1 MLHERWLHE
10 LWDALPADPGT
21 GCALMTTAGSAR
33 RDMAVGSDL
42 DVLLIHPR
50 KAQAEE
56 IAAITD
62 VLWYPLWD
70 TGSKISPAVHSIES
84 ILELARSDLVT
95 ATTLLELRYQCGDAE
110 VVATL
115 TARALEQWRG
125 NARHW
130 LKKLDA
136 SVEARNTKSGEVAF
150 LLEPDLK
157 DGRGGLRDA
166 QAMYWAQ
173 LTGHPAIEGA
183 EEEPP
188 GVLTDAANILIDAR
202 VELHR
207 STAKAS
213 NVLLLQE
220 QDAVAAALGY
230 GDSDDLMLAVSL
242 AGRTIAWA
250 SDRFWARVIR
260 RLDKRRAEGP
270 GRAFTING
278 DFVLQDSMLVLRA
291 DVDVDDP
298 TLVLRAAAAA
308 AHHGAQLD
316 RQSLQA
322 LVASDTSMPDPWP
335 ATALKA
341 LVSLLG
347 AGEASVPIFEA
358 LDRHGLIIRVLPEWA
373 NVQAKPQRNAF
384 HRFTVDRHL
393 WQTAANAAAYV
404 REVARPDLL
413 LVGALLHDIGKGFPG
428 DHTDVGSPIVRA
440 IATRMGF
447 AESDVDRIVR
457 MEELHLLL
465 PEVAT
470 RRDLA
475 DPRTITNVADSVGDV
490 DQLELLRA
498 LTIADSL
505 ATGWSAWSDWKAGL
519 VDDLVSRTRRALDGH
534 RPARVS
540 GFPTAEHRAMMSQ
553 VHGDHLAHVVGRV
566 DGCTIAAPDR
576 PGLFRVIAGA
586 LSLHSVDI
594 VSADVWTSDDGVAV
608 DDFVVGRRVG
618 GETNWRR
625 VEADLR
631 LVLAGEMDLNA
642 QLAEKVKNYANVHR
656 KAQSAHPPKPE
667 VLVDNGWSRTA
678 TVVEVRAPD
687 GIGVLHRMAVVLER
701 HGLDIRHAKV
711 VTLGH
716 EVVDIFYVNR
726 MDDLEALTDLAG
738 DLRAVL

>member
-1 MLHERWLHE
+1 
-10 LWDALPADPGT
+10 
-21 GCALMTTAGSAR
+21 
-33 RDMAVGSDL
+33 MAVGSDL
-42 DVLLIHPR
+42 DLLLIHPR
-50 KAQAEE
+50 KAQARE
-56 IAAITD
+56 ISAITD

-70 TGSKISPAVHSIES
+70 TGSKISPAVHSLDS
-84 ILELARSDLVT
+84 ILELAKGDLIT
-95 ATTLLELRYQCGDAE
+95 ATTLLELRYQRGDVS
-110 VVATL
+110 VVETL
-115 TARALEQWRG
+115 AAKAAEQWRG

-130 LKKLDA
+130 LKRLDA
-136 SVEARNTKSGEVAF
+136 SVEERNAKAGEVAF

-166 QAMYWAQ
+166 QALYWAQ
-173 LTGHPAIEGA
+173 LTGHPAIDGA

-188 GVLTDAANILIDAR
+188 GVLADASNVLLDAR

-207 STAKAS
+207 ITAKAS

-270 GRAFTING
+270 GRAFTINH
-278 DFVLQDSMLVLRA
+278 DFALQDNMLVLRA
-291 DVDVDDP
+291 DVDFDDP
-298 TLVLRAAAAA
+298 TLVLRAAASA

-316 RQSLQA
+316 RKSLQA
-322 LVASDTSMPDPWP
+322 LVAADVPVPDPWP
-335 ATALKA
+335 ADALTA

-358 LDRHGLIIRVLPEWA
+358 LDRYGLLIRVLPEWA
-373 NVQAKPQRNAF
+373 AVQAKPQRNAF

-393 WQTAANAAAYV
+393 WQTAANAAAFV
-404 REVARPDLL
+404 REVPRPDLL
-413 LVGALLHDIGKGFPG
+413 LVGALLHDIGKGHPG
-428 DHTDVGSPIVRA
+428 DHTDVGSPLVRM

-447 AESDVDRIVR
+447 VPADVERIVR

-470 RRDLA
+470 RRDLS
-475 DPRTITNVADSVGDV
+475 DPRTITNVAEAVGDV
-490 DQLELLRA
+490 DQLDLLRC

-519 VDDLVSRTRRALDGH
+519 VDELVDRTRKALDGH
-534 RPARVS
+534 RPAQVS
-540 GFPTAEHRAMMSQ
+540 GFPTEQHRAMMSQ
-553 VHGDHLAHVVGRV
+553 VHADQLAHVVGRHG
-566 DGCTIAAPDR
+566 GCTIAAPDK
-576 PGLFRVIAGA
+576 PGLFRVIAGS

-594 VSADVWTSDDGVAV
+594 ISADVWTSDDGVAV

-625 VEADLR
+625 FEADLR
-631 LVLAGEMDLNA
+631 SVLAGEMDLDS
-642 QLAEKVKNYANVHR
+642 QLAEKVKTYANVHR
-656 KAQSAHPPKPE
+656 KAQSAHPPQPE